1 MINSYFSKHIQEPH
15 AIEKRKLAKRSKFSL
30 IRVDKIFML
39 SFMTLDMDLVMM
51 SDRKGMLRCIV
62 MLSFISLN
70 MDLIMTPDKKK
81 EVYVLFSKVTSQ
93 PILQRKVVLKPEIH
107 KKGCNGLD
115 NTEGF
120 PNGRH

>member
-1 MINSYFSKHIQEPH
+1 MINSYFSKHIQKPH

-70 MDLIMTPDKKK
+70 MDLIMTPDKKRK
-81 EVYVLFSKVTSQ
+81 GYVLFSKVTSQ
-93 PILQRKVVLKPEIH
+93 PILQGKAVLKPEIH
-107 KKGCNGLD
+107 EKRCNGLD

-120 PNGRH
+120 PKGRH